1 MSNMT
6 NQEIIDE
13 IKSKLTTDVEENK
26 KYLKEQLQKYRSE
39 KNDQVVFVIT
49 QLLFGYLDEN
59 ERKKY
64 DKIAFEILKF
74 RKLQFQQSNKLIK
87 EGKLDEAKNILLN
100 LVQSYEKIERVRD
113 KIYFD
118 FEQLIEYVIYCES
131 VKRSKELDIHR
142 FPEPITYFYF
152 QLGCIE
158 VEKNNQADAITYF
171 NKALKYNPRGLYLY
185 EELVKLYLK
194 EENYDKAFELTKQA
208 LVYAYKKEQFAF
220 FYQSLGLCYKV
231 KQKYDISIASFIVSD
246 HFAGEAFNKNEIAK
260 IIKVAG
266 YIKFEKPDDIL
277 KLFEQEQIN
286 YGPSKQLIE
295 TVNDFINYFKFTK
308 NYASLEYLLKIMVDL
323 TDSDY
328 YQKQLTKLEELKNEK
343 K

>member
-1 MSNMT
+1 M
-6 NQEIIDE
+6 
-13 IKSKLTTDVEENK
+13 
-26 KYLKEQLQKYRSE
+26 
-39 KNDQVVFVIT
+39 
-49 QLLFGYLDEN
+49 
-59 ERKKY
+59 
-64 DKIAFEILKF
+64 
-74 RKLQFQQSNKLIK
+74 
-87 EGKLDEAKNILLN
+87 EG
-100 LVQSYEKIERVRD
+100 
-113 KIYFD
+113 
-118 FEQLIEYVIYCES
+118 
-131 VKRSKELDIHR
+131 
-142 FPEPITYFYF
+142 
-152 QLGCIE
+152 
-158 VEKNNQADAITYF
+158 
-171 NKALKYNPRGLYLY
+171 
-185 EELVKLYLK
+185 
-194 EENYDKAFELTKQA
+194 NYDKAFELTKQA

-266 YIKFEKPDDIL
+266 YIKFEKPEDIL